1 MTWPERDG
9 VTRFLGGVG
18 GAILGAFL
26 GFLIPAW
33 LLRYF
38 TMHSDASVVGWSA
51 IGGAALGFIAGFWFG
66 DPAVRFLMRVIGR
79 GAA

>member
-18 GAILGAFL
+18 GAILGGLL

-33 LLRYF
+33 ILRYF
-38 TMHSDASVVGWSA
+38 TMRSETNLVGWA
-51 IGGAALGFIAGFWFG
+51 VIGGAVFGFLAGFWFG
-66 DPAVRFLMRVIGR
+66 DPAVQFLMRVIGR
-79 GAA
+79 RAA